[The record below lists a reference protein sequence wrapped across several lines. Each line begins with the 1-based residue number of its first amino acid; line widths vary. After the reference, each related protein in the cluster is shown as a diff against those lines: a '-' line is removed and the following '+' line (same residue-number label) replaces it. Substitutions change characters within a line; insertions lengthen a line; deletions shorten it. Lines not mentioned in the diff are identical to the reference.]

1 VARRKPRDPEVTL
14 FPFLSVLAAVMG
26 TLILIIAGMSQI
38 ALAKPKQGVDIEAFT
53 PGKKSPVYVEC
64 RRDGVLI
71 HPDDPLEGTPAF
83 VPRRALGRVDGPWSA
98 LRTRLDLDNTR
109 YLLLM
114 VRPDGIGTFNQ
125 ARESMSGTNVDV
137 GYEPL
142 FGDGD
147 IRFRK
152 KKGAQP

>member
-1 VARRKPRDPEVTL
+1 MARRKPQDPEVSL

-38 ALAKPKQGVDIEAFT
+38 ALAKPKQGVDIEAFK
-53 PGKKSPVYVEC
+53 PGKKSPIFVEC
-64 RRDGVLI
+64 RKTGLLI
-71 HPDDPLEGTPAF
+71 HPDDPMQGKA
-83 VPRRALGRVDGPWSA
+83 VRVSRAQLNDPSSPWQA
-98 LRTRLDLDNTR
+98 LRTRLELDNTH
-109 YLLLM
+109 YLMLL
-114 VRPDGIGTFNQ
+114 VRPDGVGTFND
-125 ARESMSGTNVDV
+125 ARESVSGTTIEV

-152 KKGAQP
+152 KGGEP